1 MIFFNVFNIPTLKK
15 NTNTTTL
22 GSSSHTSQDEKR
34 NDNKPCRGF
43 KQREALT
50 LSMKME
56 LVQLR
61 WNPMERFL
69 EQLKAEISCGTNLQ
83 LLEHTTPNHTLP

>member
-1 MIFFNVFNIPTLKK
+1 MFNIPTLKK
-15 NTNTTTL
+15 NTNKTTL

-34 NDNKPCRGF
+34 KDNKPCRGF
-43 KQREALT
+43 EQREALT
-50 LSMKME
+50 LSMKML

-61 WNPMERFL
+61 WKPMERFL
-69 EQLKAEISCGTNLQ
+69 EQLKAEIPHGTNLR